1 MGIWQ
6 MRYNFIESKGGTND
20 MSEVKKDTNKSK
32 LVVSIVCLVALI
44 IGIILLWIF
53 KVVDIYTAG
62 TLLVALGVIFY
73 WVFTS
78 IYYKNSIM
86 GGKFH
91 DHFKNSND

>member
-1 MGIWQ
+1 MI
-6 MRYNFIESKGGTND
+6 RND

-86 GGKFH
+86 GGKSH

>member
-1 MGIWQ
+1 
-6 MRYNFIESKGGTND
+6 
-20 MSEVKKDTNKSK
+20 MSEAKKDTNKTK
-32 LVVSIVCLVALI
+32 LVISILCLVALI

-53 KVVDIYTAG
+53 KVVDVYTAG

-78 IYYKNSIM
+78 IYYKDSIM

-91 DHFKNSND
+91 DHFKNNND

>member
-1 MGIWQ
+1 
-6 MRYNFIESKGGTND
+6 

-53 KVVDIYTAG
+53 KVIDVYTAG
-62 TLLVALGVIFY
+62 TLFVALGVIFY

>member
-1 MGIWQ
+1 
-6 MRYNFIESKGGTND
+6 
-20 MSEVKKDTNKSK
+20 MSELKKDANKSK

-53 KVVDIYTAG
+53 KVVDVYMAG
-62 TLLVALGVIFY
+62 TLLVVLGVIFY

-91 DHFKNSND
+91 DHFKNNND